1 MSGLLKMSSKKK
13 EPTSEPLFDLEQ
25 QFILRL
31 PPGPAM
37 ALKQDVQSS
46 SNTLKDRL
54 SIETQPDFRRAN
66 VRYGNQIFHGKMV
79 DLPCIVETMKTVDMK
94 TFYKTADVCQM
105 LICKSDD
112 DTSQD
117 ENESP
122 KKKEKDK
129 KYLWNHGITRPL
141 KNVRKR
147 RFRKTLKKK
156 YMEQPDIEKEVKRL
170 FRTDADAIDVKW
182 EVITEEEKPECSGQM
197 SITKSGGTSLKRT
210 DTSTSLDNYA
220 IFGDLSSSDEEEEKD
235 INIMDS
241 GEDDI
246 SRLSFSQHHMS
257 FDSMDSSNIE
267 GQDVMTDAEN
277 AELQGKLNELKRQVA
292 EIRHRRASQEQS
304 ELNIADPE
312 QKEKAQAILKKII
325 QEENEKLQE
334 YEILSS
340 MLSQS

>member
-1 MSGLLKMSSKKK
+1 MTTKKK
-13 EPTSEPLFDLEQ
+13 ESSSEPVFDLEQ

-37 ALKQDVQSS
+37 ALRQDIQSS

-54 SIETQPDFRRAN
+54 SIETQPDLRHAN
-66 VRYGNQIFHGKMV
+66 VRYGNQIFHGKLV
-79 DLPCIVETMKTVDMK
+79 DLPSIVETLKTVDMK

-105 LICKSDD
+105 LICKSDEEM
-112 DTSQD
+112 SQD

-129 KYLWNHGITRPL
+129 KHLWNHGITRPL

-182 EVITEEEKPECSGQM
+182 EVITEEEKPESSGQT
-197 SITKSGGTSLKRT
+197 SVVNKSGGSSLKRA

-235 INIMDS
+235 INVMDS
-241 GEDDI
+241 GEDDM
-246 SRLSFSQHHMS
+246 SRLSFSQHQMS
-257 FDSMDSSNIE
+257 FDGMDSSNAE
-267 GQDVMTDAEN
+267 AQDVMTDAEN

-292 EIRHRRASQEQS
+292 EIRLRRASQEQS
-304 ELNIADPE
+304 ESSITDPE
-312 QKEKAQAILKKII
+312 QKEKAQAMLKKII
-325 QEENEKLQE
+325 QEESEKLQE
-334 YEILSS
+334 S
-340 MLSQS
+340 